1 MNGLRRLAWPLMWV
15 TVATAVAVAVLIGA
29 AWLALPG
36 VLKSQGE
43 QRLSAL
49 LGRTVSIG
57 QVEFKPW
64 SLELTVRQFQIAGLE
79 KSATPMLRAER
90 VYLNADA
97 RSLFRMTP
105 VIEALQ
111 LDAPQLHVTRLAAG
125 RYDIDDILVRLQP
138 KEKAQTASEPLKF
151 ALYNMQLKDGA
162 LTLDD
167 RASAGRIHELKA
179 LQISLPFLSN
189 LPAEVDV
196 KVTPRLAFKLNDAVF
211 DSGAQAT
218 PFAQNRAAEL
228 KLRFA
233 DVDLVPYLPYLPYTP
248 DSVPARLKR
257 GTVSADLAVKFEM
270 PAGAQPRVSVQGS
283 VASKGVEV
291 HDPEGAP
298 LLSWR
303 GVSLALKDVQPL
315 RQNLQLGDV
324 AFDGLQLHATRD
336 AKGRIN
342 LQPWGVAKPA
352 PEPQRASGNS
362 APWTVQLDSFKLHD
376 AQVTWDDA
384 QTRPAAAFALNAL
397 TLQTGP
403 LAWPVKTDA
412 DVQVNASV
420 VSAAAEVGR
429 MSLTAQGSDQKAQV
443 KLQLEALALQALR
456 PYLAAHLVPQLSGTL
471 AAQVQ
476 LDWAAGQGG
485 QAHAVKLALSQATL
499 KGLRLVDAG
508 AFEAVSAINAAS
520 AAKSASN
527 KKVKAKSA
535 SSNAALASLAKLEV
549 ADVLLDLNAQAVNV
563 GSARLT
569 QPQINLTRDAQG
581 AWNVQKWVVAR
592 PAQPLAKLAKP
603 AAAAAAATP
612 PWLIQVRDL
621 ALAGGRLRFS
631 DAQAGARV
639 AATTA
644 SPGVVTAV
652 PTAVATAAVS
662 PVDVELSAVKL
673 ALQNL
678 NLLDGKTTSL
688 AKLQVSANVTPM
700 GGAAQPSNNNNDA
713 RRAGSLEWRGQLG
726 LQPFAANG
734 NLRMSRFPV
743 QAFEPYF
750 GDALNVSLL
759 RAEAGYQGEVSV
771 RAEPKGMRLALGGDV
786 LLADLLVHTKPT
798 ADTRAGRSST
808 DELLSWQSLTLKGL
822 KLAASPGAP
831 PNIDIQEAALSDFY
845 SRLVITEEGRFN
857 LQDAAAPAAKE
868 STVGDV
874 PAVPQTQPDPKPTAA
889 PASASANANANASAN
904 AASAVA
910 STEPRAFDLVIR
922 STRLSNGKVDFTDR
936 FIRPNYS
943 ANLTE
948 LNGGLG
954 EFKSGTRDMAT
965 IELRGKA
972 AGTALLDIK
981 GQINPT
987 AKPLALDLRARAT
1000 DLELAPFSPYAG
1012 KYAGYAIE
1020 RGKLSVDVSY
1030 KIDAAG
1036 NLDAKNQ
1043 VTLNQLTFG
1052 DKIESASAT
1061 KLPVLLAVALL
1072 KDRNGVIDINLPVSG
1087 SLNNPQ
1093 FSVFGIV
1100 LKVIG
1105 NLLIKAFTSPFA
1117 LLAGGGGGDD
1127 LSLVGFNAGTAVV
1140 TDEGRGT
1147 LTKVTKA
1154 LGEKPGLKMTVTGS
1168 ADPVSEREAYAQTLL
1183 NQRLLAERKREL
1195 VRAGAAPESPVVMAA
1210 DDRVRVLK
1218 EIYKQTDIP
1227 TKPRNAI
1234 GIAREIDGPEMETL
1248 LKSRIVV
1255 SAEAMREL
1263 ALQRGLAVRDA
1274 LIAQGLPSERLFLA
1288 APKLRASGEDDA
1300 AWSPRVQLALTAN

>member
-1 MNGLRRLAWPLMWV
+1 MKWLRRMAWLV
-15 TVATAVAVAVLIGA
+15 VAVLVLMGA

-36 VLKSQGE
+36 AMKSQGE
-43 QRLSAL
+43 QRLGAL
-49 LGRTVSIG
+49 LGRAVSIG

-64 SLELTVRQFQIAGLE
+64 SLELTVHQLQIAGLNPAA
-79 KSATPMLRAER
+79 KPLLRAQR
-90 VYLNADA
+90 LYVNADA
-97 RSLFRMTP
+97 RSLFRMAP
-105 VIEALQ
+105 VIEALEI
-111 LDAPQLHVTRLAAG
+111 DAPQIHLTRTAEG
-125 RYDIDDILVRLQP
+125 RYDVDDLLARFTP
-138 KEKAQTASEPLKF
+138 KTKAAPPSEPPLF

-167 RASAGRIHELKA
+167 STLAGRTHELKA

-189 LPAEVDV
+189 LPTEVDV
-196 KVTPRLAFKLNDAVF
+196 KVTPRLAFKLNDAAF

-218 PFAQNRAAEL
+218 PFAQNRAADL
-228 KLRFA
+228 KLSFT
-233 DVDLVPYLPYLPYTP
+233 DVDLAPYLGYVPS
-248 DSVPARLKR
+248 SVLVRLKR
-257 GTVSADLAVKFEM
+257 GNVSAKLAVKFEM

-283 VASKGVEV
+283 VGAKGVEV
-291 HDPEGAP
+291 HDPVGAP
-298 LLSWR
+298 LLSWS
-303 GVSLALKDVQPL
+303 GFTLALKDVQPL
-315 RQNLQLGDV
+315 KQSLQFGDV
-324 AFDGLQLHATRD
+324 AFDGLQLHAARD
-336 AKGRIN
+336 ANGRIN
-342 LQPWGVAKPA
+342 LQQWSQTKAPIESKPA
-352 PEPQRASGNS
+352 APAQ
-362 APWTVQLDSFKLHD
+362 PWTVQLDSFKLND
-376 AQVTWDDA
+376 AQVHWDDA
-384 QTRPAAAFALNAL
+384 QTRPPAAFVLNAVNL
-397 TLQTGP
+397 KTGP
-403 LAWPVKTDA
+403 LAWPVKADA
-412 DVQVNASV
+412 EVQINAALM
-420 VSAAAEVGR
+420 SAASEVGR
-429 MSLTAQGSDQKAQV
+429 VNLTAQGSDKKAQL
-443 KLQLEALALQALR
+443 KLQLDALTLQALR
-456 PYLAAHLVPQLSGTL
+456 PYVAGYLVPQLSGTL
-471 AAQVQ
+471 VAQAQ
-476 LDWAAGQGG
+476 IDWAAGQGG
-485 QAHAVKLALSQATL
+485 AADQVKLAVQQATL
-499 KGLRLVDAG
+499 DGLRLGD
-508 AFEAVSAINAAS
+508 VSSAKALPNKKSQTPS
-520 AAKSASN
+520 AAP
-527 KKVKAKSA
+527 KAG
-535 SSNAALASLAKLEV
+535 LASLAKLEV
-549 ADVLLDLNAQAVNV
+549 ADAQLDLNAQVV
-563 GSARLT
+563 TLGSVKMT
-569 QPQINLTRDAQG
+569 QPQISVARNAQG
-581 AWNVQKWVVAR
+581 VWNVQQWLVAP
-592 PAQPLAKLAKP
+592 PAKAVSKP
-603 AAAAAAATP
+603 VAASSS
-612 PWLIQVRDL
+612 PWRIQLRDF
-621 ALAGGRLRFS
+621 ALTGGRARFS
-631 DAQAGARV
+631 DVQAGTSGATK
-639 AATTA
+639 AANTR
-644 SPGVVTAV
+644 VVT
-652 PTAVATAAVS
+652 VASSGEVASAI
-662 PVDVELSAVKL
+662 PVEVDLSAIKL

-678 NLLDGKTTSL
+678 NLQDGKTTSL

-700 GGAAQPSNNNNDA
+700 GGAQTSASTSDA

-726 LQPFAANG
+726 LQPLVASG
-734 NLRMSRFPV
+734 KLSLSRFPV

-759 RAEAGYQGEVSV
+759 RAEAGYQGDVSIH
-771 RAEPKGMRLALGGDV
+771 AEAKGMRIALGGDV

-822 KLAASPGAP
+822 KLATAPGTP
-831 PNIDIQEAALSDFY
+831 PNIEIQEAALSDFY

-857 LQDAAAPAAKE
+857 LQDAAAPTSKEAAASDAAPVTDAK
-868 STVGDV
+868 
-874 PAVPQTQPDPKPTAA
+874 PAAAPVAASASSSASSAPTAA
-889 PASASANANANASAN
+889 EPPAFN
-904 AASAVA
+904 
-910 STEPRAFDLVIR
+910 LVIH
-922 STRLSNGKVDFTDR
+922 STRLNNGKVDFTDR

-954 EFKSGTRDMAT
+954 EFRSGTRDMAT
-965 IELRGKA
+965 LELRGKA

-1087 SLNNPQ
+1087 SINNPQ

-1105 NLLIKAFTSPFA
+1105 NLLVKAFTSPFA

-1140 TDEGRGT
+1140 TEEGRGT
-1147 LTKVTKA
+1147 LTKVAKA
-1154 LGEKPGLKMTVTGS
+1154 LSEKPGLKMTVTGA
-1168 ADPVSEREAYAQTLL
+1168 ADPASEREAYLQTLL
-1183 NQRLLAERKREL
+1183 DQRLLAERKREL
-1195 VRAGAAPESPVVMAA
+1195 VRAGAAPEAPVVMAA
-1210 DDRVRVLK
+1210 DDRARVLK

-1227 TKPRNAI
+1227 NKPRNAI
-1234 GIAREIDGPEMETL
+1234 GIARDLPGPEMESL
-1248 LKSRIVV
+1248 LKTRIVV